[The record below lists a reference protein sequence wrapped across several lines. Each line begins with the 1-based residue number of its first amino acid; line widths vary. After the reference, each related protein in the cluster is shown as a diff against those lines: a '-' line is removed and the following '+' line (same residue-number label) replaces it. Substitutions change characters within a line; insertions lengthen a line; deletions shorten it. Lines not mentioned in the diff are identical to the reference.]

1 MKLVNIMFMFVAD
14 KKLIMVFASTF
25 INLNS
30 VFAFMVYYH
39 EFIIIYKLT
48 YTSRQ
53 RLLYDY
59 EVSEQYVHVRSRQK

>member
-1 MKLVNIMFMFVAD
+1 MFAG
-14 KKLIMVFASTF
+14 TF

-30 VFAFMVYYH
+30 IFAFMVYY

-59 EVSEQYVHVRSRQK
+59 EGSEQYVHVRSRQK